1 MSPRREERVHPRVA
15 MLRAERG
22 LSRAEL
28 AAAVGVHPQTV
39 GYVERG
45 EFAPGLAVALRLAQ
59 HFALPVEA
67 VFSLEPFPP
76 LSADQLTRRTP

>member
-1 MSPRREERVHPRVA
+1 MSPRREERVHSRIA
-15 MLRAERG
+15 MLRTERG

-45 EFAPGLAVALRLAQ
+45 EFAPSLAVALRLAQ
-59 HFALPVEA
+59 YFALPVEA
-67 VFSLEPFPP
+67 VFSLKPFPP